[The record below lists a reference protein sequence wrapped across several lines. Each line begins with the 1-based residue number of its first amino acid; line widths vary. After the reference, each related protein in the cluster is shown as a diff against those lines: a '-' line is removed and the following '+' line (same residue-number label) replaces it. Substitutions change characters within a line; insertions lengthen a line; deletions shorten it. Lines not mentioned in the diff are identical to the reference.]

1 MIKTTSRFLLSITLI
16 VGSILKVYSPYNYV
30 AEFSFIILI
39 TENSIIFSSILM
51 SVIEFILGSLILFK
65 SKSKIIYGSL
75 ILYFI
80 ISTLYSLGINIIG
93 ISPDSTCIARISNAQ
108 NYISLFL
115 KNGVLLVIS
124 FYLYNQ
130 IPNKK
135 TIK

>member
-65 SKSKIIYGSL
+65 SKKIIYGSL